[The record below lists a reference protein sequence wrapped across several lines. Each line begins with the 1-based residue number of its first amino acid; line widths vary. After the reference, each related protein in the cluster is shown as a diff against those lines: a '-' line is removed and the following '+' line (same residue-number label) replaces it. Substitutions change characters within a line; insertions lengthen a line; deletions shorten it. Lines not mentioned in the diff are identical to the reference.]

1 MNTQPMNQNNP
12 QAEIELRIRTM
23 RIVWISVL
31 FSLAGFFLLT
41 ILQKPLADRTPNPTL
56 SLIFLLLGVSTT
68 LISFL
73 IRSKLLSRAVDQ
85 QQTMMVQQAYTVG
98 WAINEAT
105 ALLGVIDFFVTGH
118 PRYYVL
124 LIISAC
130 GLLLQFP
137 RREPVMNAAFKS
149 QGF

>member
-1 MNTQPMNQNNP
+1 MKTQPMNQNNP
-12 QAEIELRIRTM
+12 HADVELRIRTM
-23 RIVWISVL
+23 RIVWMSIL
-31 FSLAGFFLLT
+31 FSLAGFVLLT
-41 ILQKPLADRTPNPTL
+41 ILQKPSADLTPNPTL

-68 LISFL
+68 LMSFL

-85 QQTMMVQQAYTVG
+85 QQVMLVQQAYTVG

-105 ALLGVIDFFVTGH
+105 ALLGVIDYFVTGH
-118 PRYYVL
+118 SHYYVL

>member
-1 MNTQPMNQNNP
+1 MNTQPMNQNDP
-12 QAEIELRIRTM
+12 QAEIEMRIRTM
-23 RIVWISVL
+23 RIVWLSIL
-31 FSLAGFFLLT
+31 FSLAGFFLMT
-41 ILQKPLADRTPNPTL
+41 IVQKPSADRTPNPTL

-73 IRSKLLSRAVDQ
+73 IRSRLLSRAVDQ
-85 QQTMMVQQAYTVG
+85 RQAMLVQQAYTVG
-98 WAINEAT
+98 WAINEVT

-118 PRYYVL
+118 RHYYVL

-137 RREPVMNAAFKS
+137 RREPVINAAFRS
-149 QGF
+149 PGF

>member
-12 QAEIELRIRTM
+12 QADIELRIRTM
-23 RIVWISVL
+23 RIVWISIL

-41 ILQKPLADRTPNPTL
+41 ILQKPSADRTPNPTL
-56 SLIFLLLGVSTT
+56 SLILLLLGVSTT

-73 IRSKLLSRAVDQ
+73 IGSKLLSRAVDQ
-85 QQTMMVQQAYTVG
+85 QQTMLVQQAYTVG

-105 ALLGVIDFFVTGH
+105 ALLGVIDFFATGH
-118 PRYYVL
+118 RHYYVL

>member
-12 QAEIELRIRTM
+12 HANIELTLRTLRTLWPAM
-23 RIVWISVL
+23 FL
-31 FSLAGFFLLT
+31 SLAGFFVVT
-41 ILQKPLADRTPNPTL
+41 IFAKPSEDITPNPTL
-56 SLIFLLLGVSTT
+56 SLILLLAGISAT

-85 QQTMMVQQAYTVG
+85 QQTMMVQQAYVAG
-98 WAINEAT
+98 WAINEVAG
-105 ALLGVIDFFVTGH
+105 LLGLLDFFMTGH
-118 PRYYVL
+118 RHYYLL
-124 LIISAC
+124 LIISAL

-137 RREPVMNAAFKS
+137 RREPVMNAGFTK